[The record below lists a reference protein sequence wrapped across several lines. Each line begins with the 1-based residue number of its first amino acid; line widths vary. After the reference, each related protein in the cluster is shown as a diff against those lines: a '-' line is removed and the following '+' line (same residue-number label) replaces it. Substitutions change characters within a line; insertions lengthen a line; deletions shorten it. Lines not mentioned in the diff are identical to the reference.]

1 MPKSEFMTDD
11 PPESLMVF
19 GRAMTDADA
28 SNLRA
33 AIGELDGAQP
43 VLLATTVGSNN
54 DRLWTEMAVLGWMTA
69 NDPPDLPAG
78 TRVFRINP
86 EAKRAIADFLAKC
99 QHSASMT
106 KIINDLRASVPP
118 WLIDAVHG
126 VDGTPAD
133 LAILLGGI
141 VESTMRRAIKPHLHD
156 EFLREVAKVAQ
167 QMRSI

>member
-1 MPKSEFMTDD
+1 MPKSEFMPDD

-43 VLLATTVGSNN
+43 VSLATTVGSNN

-78 TRVFRINP
+78 TRGFRINP
-86 EAKRAIADFLAKC
+86 EAKSAIADFLAKC
-99 QHSASMT
+99 QHSALMT

-167 QMRSI
+167 QMRSS

>member
-1 MPKSEFMTDD
+1 MPVD

-19 GRAMTDADA
+19 GRAMTDTDA
-28 SNLRA
+28 ANLRA
-33 AIGELDGAQP
+33 AIAELDGARP
-43 VLLATTVGSNN
+43 VSLATAVGSNN
-54 DRLWTEMAVLGWMTA
+54 DRLWSEMAVLGWMKA
-69 NDPPDLPAG
+69 DDPADLPVG
-78 TRVFRINP
+78 TRAFRINS
-86 EAKRAIADFLAKC
+86 EAKSAIADFLAKC
-99 QHSASMT
+99 RHSALMT
-106 KIINDLRASVPP
+106 KMVNELRESVPS

-156 EFLREVAKVAQ
+156 EFLREVTKIAQ